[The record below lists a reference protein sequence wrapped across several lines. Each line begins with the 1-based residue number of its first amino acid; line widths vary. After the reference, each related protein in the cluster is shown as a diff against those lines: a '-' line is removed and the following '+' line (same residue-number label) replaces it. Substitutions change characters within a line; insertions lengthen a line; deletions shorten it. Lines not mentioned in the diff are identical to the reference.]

1 MSRQHT
7 SLFAIRTASGIV
19 FVVEASST
27 HQARLR
33 AQDPRI
39 WGAVSRMLQQ
49 ALSQVVAVE
58 PIRGPRHTLKKLIF
72 NEDFFN
78 Q

>member
-1 MSRQHT
+1 MSRHYT
-7 SLFAIRTASGIV
+7 SLFTIRTASGIV

-27 HQARLR
+27 YQARLR

-39 WGAVSRMLQQ
+39 SSAISRMLQQ
-49 ALSQVVAVE
+49 ALSEVVTVE
-58 PIRGPRHTLKKLIF
+58 PIRGPRHAVKKLIF

-78 Q
+78 H